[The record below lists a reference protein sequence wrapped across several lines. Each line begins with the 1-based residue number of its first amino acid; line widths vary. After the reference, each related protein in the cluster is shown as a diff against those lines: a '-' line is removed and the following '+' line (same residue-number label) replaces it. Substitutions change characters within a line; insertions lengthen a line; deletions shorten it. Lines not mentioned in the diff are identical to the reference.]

1 MDTIPY
7 KYGMGLLSPW
17 FHIHS
22 GSARAGEAAAT
33 DSHQTW
39 QHATVGAYAEVEG
52 DADSAGRGGVALD
65 TPKRS
70 ATTFHCGEA
79 EMNGSAGAK

>member
-22 GSARAGEAAAT
+22 GSARAGEAAA
-33 DSHQTW
+33 
-39 QHATVGAYAEVEG
+39 
-52 DADSAGRGGVALD
+52 
-65 TPKRS
+65 S
-70 ATTFHCGEA
+70 ATARRPTRTRQTKLLA
-79 EMNGSAGAK
+79 ERAALGLGRSSKKSEGVSAESSQNVEP

>member
-39 QHATVGAYAEVEG
+39 KHAMVGAYAEVEG
-52 DADSAGRGGVALD
+52 DADSAGRGGVALRAAARR
-65 TPKRS
+65 TS
-70 ATTFHCGEA
+70 SEA
-79 EMNGSAGAK
+79 